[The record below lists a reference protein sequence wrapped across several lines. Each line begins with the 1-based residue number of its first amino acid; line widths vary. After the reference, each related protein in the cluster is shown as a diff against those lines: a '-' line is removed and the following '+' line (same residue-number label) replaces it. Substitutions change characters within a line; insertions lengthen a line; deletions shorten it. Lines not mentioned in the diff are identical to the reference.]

1 MLSPT
6 FSMKCI
12 WTTSILCLEYAS
24 PALLL
29 IFLTTEIWF
38 RIQNLGQF
46 LPFSGNFVFSK
57 YYHIPCT
64 LCGRLHFPK
73 MTVTIALIPQALFTV
88 WLWLWALL
96 PLKNRINV
104 PSPGNWVSLYC
115 GSNAILWFHRLGHKR
130 QYSFCLVLLGHSLLK
145 PKMLHGQSNEASVNS
160 QSKLPNEWASLEIS
174 PAFTSSQLRSENL
187 WRIHKPLSVP
197 FSNPWP
203 TESVSITK

>member
-73 MTVTIALIPQALFTV
+73 MTVTVSNTICILCLDIAVGVPHQGAGSNSPCPWTWTGPVTALTTSPRQKWCIIPMDTTLSGLEIQ
-88 WLWLWALL
+88 LL
-96 PLKNRINV
+96 PSSSGRIK
-104 PSPGNWVSLYC
+104 PPG
-115 GSNAILWFHRLGHKR
+115 
-130 QYSFCLVLLGHSLLK
+130 
-145 PKMLHGQSNEASVNS
+145 
-160 QSKLPNEWASLEIS
+160 KL
-174 PAFTSSQLRSENL
+174 
-187 WRIHKPLSVP
+187 
-197 FSNPWP
+197 
-203 TESVSITK
+203 

>member
-1 MLSPT
+1 
-6 FSMKCI
+6 
-12 WTTSILCLEYAS
+12 
-24 PALLL
+24 
-29 IFLTTEIWF
+29 
-38 RIQNLGQF
+38 
-46 LPFSGNFVFSK
+46 
-57 YYHIPCT
+57 
-64 LCGRLHFPK
+64 

-160 QSKLPNEWASLEIS
+160 QSKLPNEWASLGIS
-174 PAFTSSQLRSENL
+174 PAFTSSQLRSKMMLCLSCFSCHTVTKCSSQSICCAKFL
-187 WRIHKPLSVP
+187 WFGLYMSSDGKESTYNAGDPDLIPGLGRSPGGRNGNPL
-197 FSNPWP
+197 
-203 TESVSITK
+203 